1 MTSRNMKGY
10 DRDLFLRELENVP
23 WDLLYIS
30 DDPNNMAYT
39 CRENL
44 FLEVLEIDLPH
55 GSLQLLNS

>member
-1 MTSRNMKGY
+1 MKGY